1 MTFTHFFLL
10 NNSSCKVADVEVRAV
25 TITTTTTKG

>member
-1 MTFTHFFLL
+1 MTITHSFLL
-10 NNSSCKVADVEVRAV
+10 NNSSKVADVEVRAV

>member
-1 MTFTHFFLL
+1 MTFMHYFFM
-10 NNSSCKVADVEVRAV
+10 NNSRAAQAAVEVRAV

>member
-1 MTFTHFFLL
+1 MTFTHSFLL
-10 NNSSCKVADVEVRAV
+10 NNSSKLPDVEVRAV